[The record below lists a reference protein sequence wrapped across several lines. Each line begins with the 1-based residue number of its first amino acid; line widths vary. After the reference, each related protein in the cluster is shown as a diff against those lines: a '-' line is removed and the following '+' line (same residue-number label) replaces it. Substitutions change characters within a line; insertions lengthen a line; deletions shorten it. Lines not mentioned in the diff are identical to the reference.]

1 MSKEKFA
8 RTGEYNETCNFPTM
22 VGMCILLKNHDGS
35 HYCPMFPET
44 IPTLDDSGIWTHVKD
59 SGNRTEFVTGSVR
72 DIREGKGRFD
82 LIPFRALKRIA
93 VHFENGAKKYGEN
106 NWRKGQSMHC
116 YLDSA
121 IRHAYT
127 YLEGA
132 RDEDHLAAAT
142 WNLICALHT
151 EEALAAGELPKELDD
166 IMKDV

>member
-1 MSKEKFA
+1 MS
-8 RTGEYNETCNFPTM
+8 ETKYHTNCYHPIEDGNITNP
-22 VGMCILLKNHDGS
+22 CILLKGHDGT
-35 HYCPMFPET
+35 HYSTFT
-44 IPTLDDSGIWTHVKD
+44 AVKD

-82 LIPFRALKRIA
+82 LIPYRALKRIA

-121 IRHAYT
+121 IRHAYS
-127 YLEGA
+127 YIEGA

-142 WNLICALHT
+142 WNLLCALHT